1 MQTKQLPIMSTCL
14 RVLMNWFPKTGQ
26 GFRCILACHIFT
38 RRYGIMLGMRKQY
51 EAAFKAKVALRSFLF
66 CDAANSRSG
75 Q

>member
-1 MQTKQLPIMSTCL
+1 
-14 RVLMNWFPKTGQ
+14 
-26 GFRCILACHIFT
+26 
-38 RRYGIMLGMRKQY
+38 MLGMRKQY